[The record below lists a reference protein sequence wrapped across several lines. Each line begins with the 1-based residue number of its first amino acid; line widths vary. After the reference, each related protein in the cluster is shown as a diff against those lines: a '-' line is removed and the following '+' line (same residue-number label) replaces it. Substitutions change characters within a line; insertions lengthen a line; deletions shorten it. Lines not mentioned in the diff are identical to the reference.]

1 VKTRWLATFLLPAW
15 VATPA
20 TAGAWPCDDG
30 MPSRLRIAWIA
41 PITSPAGTLQ
51 DCLQVVREFLEKGQA
66 EQFSQETYTIPTWA
80 R

>member
-1 VKTRWLATFLLPAW
+1 
-15 VATPA
+15 
-20 TAGAWPCDDG
+20 